1 MNATE
6 DFLGPEAGWA
16 RAEIQLDDVHGLWGG
31 QTVTVTGA
39 GHVRVKRL
47 GPAFQEGQWQTTLNE
62 IGACALFRQFIEQD
76 FVTLSLPDHIPVP
89 DEAHPR
95 LTLTNARGEA
105 HSVLKWARQS
115 ASRFEVVYAGVQAIA
130 DQAIRAGPD

>member
-6 DFLGPEAGWA
+6 DFLGPEADWA
-16 RAEIQLDDVHGLWGG
+16 RAEIQLDDMHGLWGG

-47 GPAFQEGQWQTTLNE
+47 GPAFQAGQWLNTLNE
-62 IGACALFRQFIEQD
+62 SGARTLFRQFIEQD
-76 FVTLSLPDHIPVP
+76 FVALSLPDHIPVP

-105 HSVLKWARQS
+105 HTVLKWARQS
-115 ASRFEVVYAGVQAIA
+115 ASRFEAVLAAVQAIA
-130 DQAIRAGPD
+130 DNAILVGPD

>member
-6 DFLGPEAGWA
+6 HFLGPEAGWA
-16 RAEIQLDDVHGLWGG
+16 QAEIQLDDVHGLWGG

-39 GHVRVKRL
+39 GRVRVRRV
-47 GPAFQEGQWQTTLNE
+47 GPTFREGQWQTTLTE
-62 IGACALFRQFIEQD
+62 IETRALFWQFIEQD
-76 FVTLSLPDHIPVP
+76 FVTLYLPDHIPVP

-115 ASRFEVVYAGVQAIA
+115 EGRFEAVYAGVQAIA
-130 DQAIRAGPD
+130 DTAIRAGPD